1 MKGYFWIWK
10 ATILRK
16 KKNNLPWTLQKN
28 RHQMKRSSF
37 KWWNS
42 TILKQQRIKATNV
55 PSFIQ
60 KKIKL
65 GKSLYVQLWLKW
77 KQFQFLRKY
86 KWLVFIYE
94 RVFYKTHKNCHF
106 SYCCTFEMAISIHL
120 QTNKSTSQLY
130 SFLYM
135 ELIFR
140 GKCGLRRSLAYFCH
154 QALLSS
160 FLRNQKNSKTSYLV
174 NLGTCGTDQV

>member
-1 MKGYFWIWK
+1 MKEEDNH
-10 ATILRK
+10 R
-16 KKNNLPWTLQKN
+16 NLSRQKN
-28 RHQMKRSSF
+28 ISVSIICIFQTKLFSGLELSRWLPLSF
-37 KWWNS
+37 FP
-42 TILKQQRIKATNV
+42 L
-55 PSFIQ
+55 
-60 KKIKL
+60 
-65 GKSLYVQLWLKW
+65 SLYVQLWLKW